1 MSLTDRSKLR
11 ARVPARRANST
22 GLTAIDPLRSTLAL
36 RLTPNDQLRSTW
48 APRRTPNDLLRST
61 LDRFCTR
68 FSSFFEVTSCEQ
80 LVVQRDLPNLR
91 FCWQARYFG
100 GFAGV
105 ATTPKIDPVR
115 RNIAPATVRERAV
128 RANSGVCRSWARLG
142 VDFGSLGAP
151 PDAPGR
157 CPRTSST
164 DLGRL
169 DRPRSTHFDR
179 LGCLDRLRNTHFD
192 PLGRISGQLSSFPAI
207 GPGIE
212 LPCRAQLTIGPG
224 RSGQVS
230 SFPAALSLPT
240 IRLTYRRACIAR
252 SAAIS
257 LHRTGHASSL
267 VI

>member
-1 MSLTDRSKLR
+1 M
-11 ARVPARRANST
+11 
-22 GLTAIDPLRSTLAL
+22 
-36 RLTPNDQLRSTW
+36 
-48 APRRTPNDLLRST
+48 
-61 LDRFCTR
+61 
-68 FSSFFEVTSCEQ
+68 
-80 LVVQRDLPNLR
+80 QRDLPNLR

-115 RNIAPATVRERAV
+115 RKIAPTIVRERAV
-128 RANSGVCRSWARLG
+128 RTTSGVCCSWAQLG
-142 VDFGSLGAP
+142 VEFGHLGAP

-164 DLGRL
+164 DLGHM
-169 DRPRSTHFDR
+169 DRPRSTDFDR

-192 PLGRISGQLSSFPAI
+192 ALGRISGQLLSFPAI
-207 GPGIE
+207 EPGIE

-224 RSGQVS
+224 RSAQVS

-240 IRLTYRRACIAR
+240 IRLTHRRACIAR

-257 LHRTGHASSL
+257 LHRAGHASSL
-267 VI
+267 VL

>member
-1 MSLTDRSKLR
+1 M
-11 ARVPARRANST
+11 
-22 GLTAIDPLRSTLAL
+22 
-36 RLTPNDQLRSTW
+36 
-48 APRRTPNDLLRST
+48 
-61 LDRFCTR
+61 
-68 FSSFFEVTSCEQ
+68 
-80 LVVQRDLPNLR
+80 
-91 FCWQARYFG
+91 
-100 GFAGV
+100 
-105 ATTPKIDPVR
+105 
-115 RNIAPATVRERAV
+115 

-169 DRPRSTHFDR
+169 DLPRSIHFDR

-192 PLGRISGQLSSFPAI
+192 PLGRISAQLSSFPAI

-230 SFPAALSLPT
+230 SFPAALSSPT
-240 IRLTYRRACIAR
+240 IRLAKKTINL
-252 SAAIS
+252 STS
-257 LHRTGHASSL
+257 LHRKTCNDLLASSGPCL
-267 VI
+267 VSSQGILR

>member
-1 MSLTDRSKLR
+1 M
-11 ARVPARRANST
+11 
-22 GLTAIDPLRSTLAL
+22 
-36 RLTPNDQLRSTW
+36 
-48 APRRTPNDLLRST
+48 
-61 LDRFCTR
+61 
-68 FSSFFEVTSCEQ
+68 CEQ
-80 LVVQRDLPNLR
+80 LVVQRDRPNLR

-105 ATTPKIDPVR
+105 ATTLKIDSVR
-115 RNIAPATVRERAV
+115 RKIGLTMVRERAA
-128 RANSGVCRSWARLG
+128 RTTSGVCRPWARLG
-142 VDFGSLGAP
+142 VDFGHLGAP

-169 DRPRSTHFDR
+169 DRPRSTDFDR

-192 PLGRISGQLSSFPAI
+192 PLGRILGQLSSFPAI

-240 IRLTYRRACIAR
+240 I
-252 SAAIS
+252 
-257 LHRTGHASSL
+257 
-267 VI
+267 